1 MRFVIVLVSAFVA
14 LSACTPYT
22 EEWSPSQSPKRN
34 TVNWVEIPY
43 TVPFAS
49 GSAVLAPAE
58 RAALDRFIARQAR
71 GQTIRLMVS
80 AADTASPLAVRR
92 EAAVVAYLRER
103 GLDPKLGP
111 VATEGVNRS
120 AVVVAIGRFVVT
132 PPSCPDWS
140 KNAGGDTANT
150 TDSNF
155 GCAAETNLGLMVA
168 NPGDLVRGA
177 PMGPGDGEMLAKGVE
192 NYRRGAHEPPTPR
205 VLSTFGGDPIG
216 GTEK

>member
-1 MRFVIVLVSAFVA
+1 MRFVIALFGVLIAVSAC
-14 LSACTPYT
+14 SPYT

-43 TVPFAS
+43 VVPFAGNS
-49 GSAVLAPAE
+49 TELAPAE
-58 RAALDRFIARQAR
+58 RAALDRFIGRQAR
-71 GQTIRLMVS
+71 GQTIRLTVA
-80 AADTASPLAVRR
+80 AADSGSPLGVRR
-92 EAAVVAYLRER
+92 EAAVAAYLRGR

-120 AVVVAIGRFVVT
+120 GVVVAIGRYVVT

-140 KNAGGDTANT
+140 KTGGGDSANQ

-168 NPGDLVRGA
+168 DPGDLVRGA
-177 PMGPGDGEMLAKGVE
+177 PMGPADGDMLARGIE
-192 NYRRGAHEPPTPR
+192 NYRKGAAELPTPR
-205 VLSTFGGDPIG
+205 LLETFGGEP
-216 GTEK
+216 K